1 MTAISTPADGTGEP
15 IDGTFITSDGLVLST
30 WRLHVEMT
38 AHQPII
44 LVHGLGDHSR
54 TSPYLRLGRFL
65 AERGFEV
72 FAFDR
77 RGSGRSKGLANYAAR
92 WEDLRDDL
100 TRFVDI
106 VEDRCGRLPSL
117 VGLSF
122 GGLQVLDF
130 ALTSAESVH
139 SCVALAPALDVSG
152 TSPWLRRILPYL
164 ARFRPMLSVDPGFD
178 DAALTRDPVVCRE
191 YRNDPLW
198 RAHTTPALA
207 SLAIEAIGRVH
218 ACAEQ
223 LRPPLLV
230 LHGTADRIVPIGG
243 TRRAFP
249 RFGSL
254 DKTYRELPGAFH
266 ALPIEPEPDGEQVCT
281 WIAEWLKTR
290 PLSPGLT
297 PVSARE

>member
-1 MTAISTPADGTGEP
+1 MNAHSSRADVRGEP

-30 WRLHVEMT
+30 WRLHKETT

-44 LVHGLGDHSR
+44 LIHGLGDHSR

-77 RGSGRSKGLANYAAR
+77 RGSGRSRGLANYAAK

-130 ALTSAESVH
+130 ALTSPESVH
-139 SCVALAPALDVSG
+139 SCVTMAPALDVSG

-164 ARFRPMLSVDPGFD
+164 ASWRPMLSVDPGLD
-178 DAALTRDPVVCRE
+178 DSALTRDPVVCRE

-198 RAHTTPALA
+198 QARTTPALA
-207 SLAIEAIGRVH
+207 LLTIEAIDRVH
-218 ACAEQ
+218 ARAEQ
-223 LRPPLLV
+223 LSPPLLV
-230 LHGTADRIVPIGG
+230 LHGTADRVVPIGG

-249 RFGSL
+249 RFGSP
-254 DKTYRELPGAFH
+254 DKTFREIPGAFH

-281 WIAEWLKTR
+281 WIAEWLKTH
-290 PLSPGLT
+290 PPSALT